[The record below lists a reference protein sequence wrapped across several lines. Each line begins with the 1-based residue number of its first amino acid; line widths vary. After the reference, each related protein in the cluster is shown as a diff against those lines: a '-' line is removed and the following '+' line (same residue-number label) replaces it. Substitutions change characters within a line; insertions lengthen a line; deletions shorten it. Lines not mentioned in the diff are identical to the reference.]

1 MGSLFTNVST
11 NFFIKNLEGG
21 ARAPFVVPPLI
32 EVTVAVA
39 VAEKKKIFFF
49 YWGKKDSK
57 SKRLAH
63 DWT

>member
-32 EVTVAVA
+32 EVAVAVA
-39 VAEKKKIFFF
+39 VAVAKKRRFFCLL
-49 YWGKKDSK
+49 GKE
-57 SKRLAH
+57 R
-63 DWT
+63 

>member
-21 ARAPFVVPPLI
+21 AKAPFVVPPLI

-39 VAEKKKIFFF
+39 VAVAEKKKIFFF
-49 YWGKKDSK
+49 LLGKE
-57 SKRLAH
+57 R
-63 DWT
+63 